1 MAELLSVVPPGEALS
16 KLHKYLAP
24 LGGREEI
31 DVAEALDRVLAKDL
45 TAPSDLP
52 AFSRST
58 MDGYAV
64 RAADTYGA
72 SEGIPGYLDVA
83 GEVLMG
89 RPADITIS
97 VGQAAKV
104 HTGGMLPDGADAVV
118 MVENTQQ
125 VDENTIEVVKS
136 VAPGENV
143 LQVGDDIRQG
153 SSLVRAGHRLRPQ
166 DIGGLMGLG
175 ITKVAVYPRPRVAL
189 LSTGDEVIPPQ
200 QTPTPGQVRDINS
213 YSLAT
218 RATRV
223 GAVPVSLGIV
233 GDDYETMKE
242 KAQEGLE
249 SADVLVI
256 SAGSSVSVR
265 DATARVISALGEP
278 GILVHGVSIRPGK
291 PTILAIASGK
301 PVFGLPGNPV
311 SALVTFDLFVVPTI
325 RLLGGCVETL
335 AKDFVEARLTRN
347 VASTAGREDYVA
359 VRLERREGG
368 AWAEPIFGESNLI
381 TTLMRAD
388 GMALIPLNVHGV
400 SEGESVRVVL
410 F

>member
-1 MAELLSVVPPGEALS
+1 
-16 KLHKYLAP
+16 
-24 LGGREEI
+24 
-31 DVAEALDRVLAKDL
+31 
-45 TAPSDLP
+45 
-52 AFSRST
+52 

-89 RPADITIS
+89 RPADIAIS
-97 VGQAAKV
+97 VGQVAKV
-104 HTGGMLPDGADAVV
+104 HTGGMLPEGADAVV

-125 VDENTIEVVKS
+125 VDENTTEVVKP

-153 SSLVRAGHRLRPQ
+153 SSLARAGHRLRPQ

-175 ITKVAVYPRPRVAL
+175 ITKVAVYPRPKVVL

-200 QTPTPGQVRDINS
+200 QAPTPGQVRDINS
-213 YSLAT
+213 FSLAA

-223 GAVPVSLGIV
+223 GAVPVWLGIV

-249 SADVLVI
+249 SADILVI
-256 SAGSSVSVR
+256 SAGSSVSTR

-291 PTILAIASGK
+291 PTILAVAGGK

-325 RLLGGCVETL
+325 RLLGGCEETL
-335 AKDFVEARLTRN
+335 ARDFVEAKLTRN
-347 VASTAGREDYVA
+347 VASTAGREDYVS
-359 VRLERREGG
+359 VRLERREYGT
-368 AWAEPIFGESNLI
+368 WAEPIFGESNLI

>member
-1 MAELLSVVPPGEALS
+1 VVPPEEALS
-16 KLHKYLAP
+16 KLYEYLVP
-24 LGGREEI
+24 LGGHEEI
-31 DVAEALDRVLAKDL
+31 DVAGALDRVLAEDL
-45 TAPSDLP
+45 VAPSDLP

-89 RPADITIS
+89 RPADIAIS
-97 VGQAAKV
+97 VGQVAKV
-104 HTGGMLPDGADAVV
+104 HTGGMLPEGADAVV

-125 VDENTIEVVKS
+125 VDENTIEVVKP

-153 SSLVRAGHRLRPQ
+153 SSLARAGHRLRPQ

-175 ITKVAVYPRPRVAL
+175 ITKVAVYPRPKVVL

-200 QTPTPGQVRDINS
+200 QAPTPGQVRDINS
-213 YSLAT
+213 FSLAA
-218 RATRV
+218 RAIRI

-249 SADVLVI
+249 SADILVI
-256 SAGSSVSVR
+256 SAGSSVSTR

-291 PTILAIASGK
+291 PTILAVAGGK

-325 RLLGGCVETL
+325 RLLGGCEETL
-335 AKDFVEARLTRN
+335 ARDFVEAKLTRN
-347 VASTAGREDYVA
+347 VASTAGREDYVS
-359 VRLERREGG
+359 VRLERREDGT
-368 AWAEPIFGESNLI
+368 WAEPIFGESNLI

>member
-1 MAELLSVVPPGEALS
+1 VVPPGEALS
-16 KLHKYLAP
+16 KLHGYLAP
-24 LGGREEI
+24 LGGHEEI
-31 DVAEALDRVLAKDL
+31 DVAGALDRVLAKDL
-45 TAPSDLP
+45 AAPSDLP

-104 HTGGMLPDGADAVV
+104 HTGGMLPEGADAVV

-175 ITKVAVYPRPRVAL
+175 ITKVAVYTRPRVVL

-200 QTPTPGQVRDINS
+200 QAPTPGQVRDINS
-213 YSLAT
+213 YSLAA

-249 SADVLVI
+249 SADILVI

-265 DATARVISALGEP
+265 DATARVIAALGEP

-291 PTILAIASGK
+291 PTILAVAGGK

-335 AKDFVEARLTRN
+335 ARGFVEAKLTRN
-347 VASTAGREDYVA
+347 VASTAGREDYVS

-368 AWAEPIFGESNLI
+368 MWAEPIFGESNLI